1 MMIPP
6 DDNLEK
12 DMADDLR
19 KKVCD
24 ALEKECADKPWLVEG
39 DCHSYIKE
47 MRKPHVWGG
56 EIEISMASHVLKMPI
71 TVFVVEKTGGLR
83 VFTKYG
89 KEYGRNAIQV
99 LFDGNGHYD
108 VLSLR

>member
-1 MMIPP
+1 M
-6 DDNLEK
+6 
-12 DMADDLR
+12 
-19 KKVCD
+19 
-24 ALEKECADKPWLVEG
+24 
-39 DCHSYIKE
+39 
-47 MRKPHVWGG
+47 WGG